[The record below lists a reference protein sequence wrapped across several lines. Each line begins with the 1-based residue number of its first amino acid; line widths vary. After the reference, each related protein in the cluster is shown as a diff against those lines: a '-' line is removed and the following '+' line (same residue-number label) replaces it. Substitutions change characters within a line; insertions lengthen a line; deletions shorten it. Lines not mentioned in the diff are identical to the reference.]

1 MYAFVGTIM
10 FKSHH
15 KACFETT
22 NCMSHKAFNKL
33 LLLLV
38 NYIMRD
44 QIMCGAA
51 DPVHPELVVAIGIQW
66 LAGGSCIDICNA
78 YGCSVPS
85 IHRFRDLILD
95 EVLACRDFEIVFPE
109 TREEEVLKV
118 A

>member
-1 MYAFVGTIM
+1 
-10 FKSHH
+10 
-15 KACFETT
+15 
-22 NCMSHKAFNKL
+22 
-33 LLLLV
+33 
-38 NYIMRD
+38 MRD